1 MQEMLR
7 TFKGVGSGPINAEPE
22 GEKFIDLDHMV
33 QLFRRQVRIVLL
45 FAGIGLLIGVTNLA
59 FATYYF
65 TAGTS
70 ILLDENLN
78 RFGSEISPAP
88 ANMEADKKIMSQVA
102 ILKSSALAAKVVD
115 NLHLYDNYA
124 FFDPSPSMWARVKSL
139 LKGAMDLLAGK
150 STQKGDFSNEDVRRG
165 AAVAVLL
172 DNLRVEQEPQSFV
185 VDLFYTSTDRV
196 LAAAIANAYAEA
208 YLSDKFDANFDAS
221 QRATVWLR
229 ARLADLKEQSQEASL
244 RVERFRTANNLTAT
258 KGALLS
264 EEQLSDMSA
273 QLIVARAQS
282 AKALALYNQYKSI
295 VDAGQQ
301 SAVDNAATVSNQ
313 DSPSLVTTL
322 RERYQTIEKRAQEI
336 EDKFGSTHPQAISLR
351 SEQNEVGRQIY
362 AELKQMTESY
372 RNQYEVAQSWEAS
385 LKEGLLQVT
394 GKTSEDNKL
403 LVELKNLERNAEAI
417 SDLYKTYLARY
428 QETAQNQSFP
438 ITEARVIS
446 AATPPTDASS
456 PKRTWMLAG
465 FLLLGAFFGIVVGG
479 WREFREVTLRIGEDV
494 SRTLGVKFL
503 GYLPRILP
511 ADEPD
516 GSTEQPQVIDIM
528 RFATMAPGS
537 QFSETLRHAKIVADT
552 MLGFQQCKVIGIAS
566 VLPGEGKSTVAANL
580 AALLA
585 STRARTLLIDADLR
599 KGSLTKLLN
608 IPIKKSL
615 SDVLS
620 VQPPQYSRW
629 RDTIIV
635 DNQTKLEILPTEGR
649 FQYPNTSDLI
659 SGVAMARLL
668 DDARTTF
675 KYVIVDLPPLAPVF
689 DTKAFERLADGFVMV
704 AEWGVTPRSVV
715 KTILEAEPQIA
726 AKTLG
731 MILNKAELEKLYSY
745 SAYGSSEHL
754 IARYSSYYREH
765 HEMEQDKLEE
775 DKKTTFGTDR

>member
-1 MQEMLR
+1 MQETLL
-7 TFKGVGSGPINAEPE
+7 TFKGGGSGPKSSEPE
-22 GEKFIDLDHMV
+22 VEKFIDLDHLV
-33 QLFRRQVRIVLL
+33 QMFRRQFRIVLL
-45 FAGIGLLIGVTNLA
+45 FAAIGLLIGVTNLA
-59 FATYYF
+59 FATYYY

-102 ILKSSALAAKVVD
+102 ILKSSTLAAKVVD
-115 NLHLYDNYA
+115 SLHLYDNYA
-124 FFDPSPSMWARVKSL
+124 FVDPSPSIAARFKSL
-139 LKGAMDLLAGK
+139 LKGTMDLIAGK
-150 STQKGDFSNEDVRRG
+150 SGKGGDFSNEDVRRG
-165 AAVAVLL
+165 TAVAVLL
-172 DNLRVEQEPQSFV
+172 DNLRVEQQPQSFV
-185 VDLFYTSTDRV
+185 VDLFYTSTDPV
-196 LAAAIANAYAEA
+196 LASAIANAYAEA

-229 ARLADLKEQSQEASL
+229 KRLADLKDQSQEASL
-244 RVERFRTANNLTAT
+244 RVERFRSANNLTAT

-264 EEQLSDMSA
+264 EEQLSDMST
-273 QLIVARAQS
+273 QVIMARAQS

-313 DSPSLVTTL
+313 DSPSVVTTL
-322 RERYQTIEKRAQEI
+322 RERYHAIEKRAQEI
-336 EDKFGSTHPQAISLR
+336 EDKFGSAHPQAISLR

-362 AELKQMTESY
+362 NELKQMTESY

-385 LKEGLLQVT
+385 LKDGLLQVT
-394 GKTSEDNKL
+394 GKTSEDNES
-403 LVELKNLERNAEAI
+403 LVELKNLERNADAI
-417 SDLYKTYLARY
+417 SDLYKTYLTRY

-446 AATPPTDASS
+446 AAAPPTDASS
-456 PKRTWMLAG
+456 PKRTLVLAAS
-465 FLLLGAFFGIVVGG
+465 LLLGALFGMAVGG

-511 ADEPD
+511 AGEPD
-516 GSTEQPQVIDIM
+516 ESTGQSDVIDMM
-528 RFATMAPGS
+528 RFATAAPGS

-585 STRARTLLIDADLR
+585 STKARTLLIDADLR
-599 KGSLTKLLN
+599 KASLTKLLDISVRN
-608 IPIKKSL
+608 GL

-620 VQPPQYSRW
+620 LQPPQYSRW
-629 RDTIIV
+629 RDIIV
-635 DNQTKLEILPTEGR
+635 VDGQTKLEILPTGGG

-668 DDARTTF
+668 EDARTTF
-675 KYVIVDLPPLAPVF
+675 KYVIVDLPPLGPVF

-704 AEWGVTPRSVV
+704 AEWGETPRSLV

-731 MILNKAELEKLYSY
+731 MILNKADIEKLYSY
-745 SAYGSSEHL
+745 SSYGSSEYL
-754 IARYSSYYREH
+754 IARFSSYYREH
-765 HEMEQDKLEE
+765 RALERDNFE
-775 DKKTTFGTDR
+775 EAQKMTSGADR